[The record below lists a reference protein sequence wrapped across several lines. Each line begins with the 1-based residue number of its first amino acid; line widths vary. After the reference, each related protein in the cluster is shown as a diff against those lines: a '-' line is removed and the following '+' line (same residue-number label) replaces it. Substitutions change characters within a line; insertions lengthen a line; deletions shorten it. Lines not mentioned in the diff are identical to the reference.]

1 MPGAIQQVRSGALRA
16 LGVSSVA
23 RSPELPDVPTIA
35 DTGLPGY
42 EYVAWFGVFAPGTT
56 PPQLVARI
64 SALLRNALDSPDTR
78 ERLRIQGVDP
88 QVQSSD
94 QFREKVRSEIERWG
108 PVIERAGIK
117 GLP

>member
-1 MPGAIQQVRSGALRA
+1 
-16 LGVSSVA
+16 
-23 RSPELPDVPTIA
+23 LPDVPTIA
-35 DTGLPGY
+35 ETGLPGY
-42 EYVAWFGVFAPGTT
+42 EYVAWFGVFAPGAT

-64 SALLRNALDSPDTR
+64 SALLHNAVDSPDTR
-78 ERLRIQGVDP
+78 ERLRIRGVDP

-94 QFREKVRSEIERWG
+94 QFREKVRSEIERWS